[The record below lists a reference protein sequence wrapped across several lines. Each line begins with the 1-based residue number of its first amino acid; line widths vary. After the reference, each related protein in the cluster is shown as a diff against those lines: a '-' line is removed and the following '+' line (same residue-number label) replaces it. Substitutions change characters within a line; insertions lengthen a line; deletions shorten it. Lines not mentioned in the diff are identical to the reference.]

1 MKYISATIKSKHRNS
16 NGNSFFLSI
25 HLFTFL
31 PGNVSS
37 ALESLLYDTQ
47 LKLQGADDSL
57 SNQAA
62 ELPAGRTKGERL

>member
-1 MKYISATIKSKHRNS
+1 MKHTSATIKSEHRNS

-47 LKLQGADDSL
+47 LKL
-57 SNQAA
+57 
-62 ELPAGRTKGERL
+62 AGSR